1 MPVKITAVDGKY
13 ARLVMCSGVHTKQPS
28 DIVMISREN
37 RPQSKITKSNRKSNA
52 HLLSFV
58 KIANT
63 VTVCKNLPFNTK
75 LCVIFSKTTA
85 PLIRFL
91 TTPALVSKNADTAQK
106 ITSHGMTATL
116 GLIDAQMS
124 ALAGNHIDVV
134 VKILSENIVLLLRQG
149 TAKGKYFQRKVG
161 ILLAV
166 VRLNVQKGI

>member
-1 MPVKITAVDGKY
+1 MKTA
-13 ARLVMCSGVHTKQPS
+13 
-28 DIVMISREN
+28 
-37 RPQSKITKSNRKSNA
+37 NA
-52 HLLSFV
+52 
-58 KIANT
+58 
-63 VTVCKNLPFNTK
+63 VTVCKNLPFSAK
-75 LCVIFSKTTA
+75 LRVIFSKITA

-91 TTPALVSKNADTAQK
+91 TTPALVSQNADTVQK

-134 VKILSENIVLLLRQG
+134 VKILAENVVLLLRQR

-161 ILLAV
+161 ILLTV

>member
-1 MPVKITAVDGKY
+1 MKITAVDGKY

-28 DIVMISREN
+28 DIVMIFMGKPPAEQNYQIKQEVGRFVE
-37 RPQSKITKSNRKSNA
+37 TANA
-52 HLLSFV
+52 
-58 KIANT
+58 
-63 VTVCKNLPFNTK
+63 VTVCKNLLFGAK

-91 TTPALVSKNADTAQK
+91 LTTPMHVSKNADTAQK

-134 VKILSENIVLLLRQG
+134 VKILAKSVVLLLRQG